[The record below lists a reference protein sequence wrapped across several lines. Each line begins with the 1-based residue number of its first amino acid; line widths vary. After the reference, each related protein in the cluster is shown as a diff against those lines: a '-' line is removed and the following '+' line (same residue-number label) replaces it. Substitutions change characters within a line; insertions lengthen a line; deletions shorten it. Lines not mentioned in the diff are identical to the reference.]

1 VNHAAQ
7 LARLYE
13 QFQAQGV
20 QVLIIGAGT
29 PKEAERLSRSL
40 QRPIPIL
47 MDPEREV
54 YLSYGLDRVLTYQ
67 RSGTYLIN
75 KDGFATYI
83 HQATNPQ
90 ASLNKTELLEE
101 IAKLQNP

>member
-1 VNHAAQ
+1 M
-7 LARLYE
+7 
-13 QFQAQGV
+13 
-20 QVLIIGAGT
+20 IIGAGS
-29 PKEAERLSRSL
+29 PKEAERLSKTIN
-40 QRPIPIL
+40 RPIPIL

-75 KDGFATYI
+75 KDGIVSYM

-90 ASLNKTELLEE
+90 TSLNKDELLEA
-101 IAKLQNP
+101 IAKLQKP